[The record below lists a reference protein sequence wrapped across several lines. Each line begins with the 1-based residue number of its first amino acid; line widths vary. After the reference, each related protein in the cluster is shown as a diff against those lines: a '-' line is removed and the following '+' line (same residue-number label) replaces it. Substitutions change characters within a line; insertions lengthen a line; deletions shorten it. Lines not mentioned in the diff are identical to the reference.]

1 MREKGRDS
9 FSCVIG
15 IKWDRDIDLV
25 GGVNQPTTIHN
36 RPPPAHTALPHSG
49 PLAPFVEVRGDW
61 LPRQVLGKFTAL
73 SAVLRMLYLALTLGL
88 EDGHPPPDVV
98 FCDGV
103 SAMVPLLR
111 LRGLPVLFYCHFPD
125 KLLCTDRRALLK
137 RLYRWPLDLL
147 EELTTGA

>member
-1 MREKGRDS
+1 
-9 FSCVIG
+9 
-15 IKWDRDIDLV
+15 LH
-25 GGVNQPTTIHN
+25 P
-36 RPPPAHTALPHSG
+36 HTG

-73 SAVLRMLYLALTLGL
+73 CAVLRMLFLALTLGL
-88 EDGHPPPDVV
+88 ERGGGNSDGGHPLPDLV

>member
-1 MREKGRDS
+1 MHNET
-9 FSCVIG
+9 
-15 IKWDRDIDLV
+15 
-25 GGVNQPTTIHN
+25 PTH
-36 RPPPAHTALPHSG
+36 RHTG

-61 LPRQVLGKFTAL
+61 LPRQILSKFTAL
-73 SAVLRMLYLALTLGL
+73 CAVLRMLYLALTLGL
-88 EDGHPPPDVV
+88 EGSPAAPPDVV

-111 LRGLPVLFYCHFPD
+111 FRGLPVLFYCHFPD

-147 EELTTGA
+147 EELTTGACV

>member
-1 MREKGRDS
+1 MCVWSGGDS
-9 FSCVIG
+9 LDGKRV
-15 IKWDRDIDLV
+15 
-25 GGVNQPTTIHN
+25 PTQSRQT
-36 RPPPAHTALPHSG
+36 TTG

-61 LPRQVLGKFTAL
+61 LPRQILGRFTAL
-73 SAVLRMLYLALTLGL
+73 CAVLRMLYLALTLGL
-88 EDGHPPPDVV
+88 ERQHPTPDVV

-103 SAMVPLLR
+103 SAMVPLLW

-147 EELTTGA
+147 EEATTGACRAVH